1 MGDIK
6 TERLHDRS
14 HGLDLLAADEIFAAL
29 FDGQVQAVKSVQ
41 EAAPEIV
48 AAASLAAS
56 ALRDGHR
63 LIYAAAGSSGLMALS
78 DALELPGTFGI
89 ARDRIAILF
98 AGGMPSLGTFFGG
111 PEDSETLGA
120 GDIDA
125 SGLSEGDCLI
135 AVSASGS
142 TPYAVAALR
151 RAAEKGARTIGIA
164 NNEGAPL
171 LTDADVAIY
180 LPTPPELIAGSTR
193 MGAGTAQK
201 VALNFMST
209 LMAFELGHV
218 VDGHM
223 VNVVADNAKLEARAA
238 RIVASLGQCDEAT
251 ALSCLSR
258 TNGSVKLAILIAAGA
273 ADISAAE
280 QLLDSG
286 NQNVRS
292 ALAAL
297 DQGHGPEQQRA

>member
-1 MGDIK
+1 MGNVK

-14 HGLDLLAADEIFAAL
+14 EGLDLLAADQILAAL
-29 FDGQVQAVKSVQ
+29 FDGQVEAVKSVKA
-41 EAAPEIV
+41 AAPELV
-48 AAASLAAS
+48 AAASVAAE
-56 ALRDGHR
+56 ALQGGHR

-98 AGGMPSLGTFFGG
+98 AGGMPSLDTFFGG
-111 PEDSETLGA
+111 PEDNEALGI
-120 GDIDA
+120 GDVDA
-125 SGLSEGDCLI
+125 SGLTSGDCLI

-164 NNEGAPL
+164 NNDGAPL
-171 LTDADVAIY
+171 LAEAEIAIH

-201 VALNFMST
+201 IALNLLST

-223 VNVVADNAKLEARAA
+223 VNVVADNTKLKSRAA
-238 RIVASLGQCDEAT
+238 RIVTALGRCDETTALASLDR
-251 ALSCLSR
+251 SR
-258 TNGSVKLAILIAAGA
+258 GSVKLAILLAAGA
-273 ADISAAE
+273 ADIRTAR
-280 QLLDSG
+280 QLLDSN

-297 DQGHGPEQQRA
+297 DQDQGPEQQRA